1 MKRRT
6 FIFCLAGTAA
16 AGLTGLRLAGS
27 GTPSRMV
34 KVTRRGFALG
44 TQVSLTVFHPNEK
57 EAHNALDAAFAE
69 LDKVEDIMSLYR
81 PGSQISQL
89 NNSGKLVDPH
99 PYLVEVLE
107 ESQALSRATNGAFD
121 ITIQPLWKLHFEH
134 SRKGTKASSKEI
146 GEALALVDYR
156 RLKVSQESIEL
167 GSRGQEVSLNG
178 IAQGYAAD
186 RVAAVLEAH
195 GVESALIDTGEF
207 GAIGAHAEK
216 DSWSVGIKHP
226 RQQDALM
233 GVAPLKGKCLA
244 TSGDYE
250 TRFSEDYRH
259 HHLLDPQTGY
269 SPEELSSVSV
279 IADSAMQADALST
292 AVFLLGLENG
302 RVMIEERPG
311 VEAVF
316 VTKDGREIR
325 TDGFPSIS

>member
-16 AGLTGLRLAGS
+16 AGLAGLRLSRPGV
-27 GTPSRMV
+27 PSHMV
-34 KVTRRGFALG
+34 KVSRKGFALG
-44 TQVSLTVFHPNEK
+44 TQVSLTVFHPDEK
-57 EAHNALDAAFAE
+57 EANAALDAAFAE

-81 PGSQISQL
+81 PESQISQL
-89 NNSGKLVDPH
+89 NKAGSLSNPH
-99 PYLVEVLE
+99 AYLVEVLE
-107 ESQALSRATNGAFD
+107 TSRNLSSATNGAFD
-121 ITIQPLWKLHFEH
+121 VTIQPLWRLHFEH
-134 SRKGTKASSKEI
+134 SQKGTVATAEEI
-146 GEALALVDYR
+146 EKALALVDYR
-156 RLKVSQESIEL
+156 QLTISREKVQL
-167 GSRGQEVSLNG
+167 GRSGQAVSLNG
-178 IAQGYAAD
+178 IAQGFAAD
-186 RVAAVLEAH
+186 RVAAVLKAH

-207 GAIGAHAEK
+207 GAIGTHAEK

-226 RQQDALM
+226 REQEALM
-233 GVAPLKGKCLA
+233 GVAPLKGMCLA

-292 AVFLLGLENG
+292 AVFLLGLDKG
-302 RVMIEERPG
+302 RAMIEERPG